1 MCFVR
6 MPLLFHVTSPYHS
19 ESGSEYPYVCHVVI
33 MVTWVP
39 GFLKE
44 GTRSDTNS
52 VMMHLKKCKEYG
64 KEYHKDILQL
74 EFRRDTENTLLCL
87 NEQGICLMLSAN
99 RTRLCYFTSV
109 EC

>member
-1 MCFVR
+1 
-6 MPLLFHVTSPYHS
+6 
-19 ESGSEYPYVCHVVI
+19 

-74 EFRRDTENTLLCL
+74 EFRRDKEKTLCSVS
-87 NEQGICLMLSAN
+87 LSKA
-99 RTRLCYFTSV
+99 SA
-109 EC
+109 